1 MLTEAACNGFNIV
14 HAGNEGREDSADSG
28 VLSLFVSLLTHF
40 LAVML
45 ATCVCRAS
53 AATRWVAVCCSLSA
67 TTGKGSNGMKSARR
81 HVDTHIHWLLK
92 RCSYRWSFQQKQVE
106 TGRISLIVCV
116 CFSVRV
122 CVKDGENEQQHKWGV
137 EGRDQAKQGPPSG
150 FVNNKTQV
158 SLTRSVLKERKDA
171 FAPLRVIVCHWGV
184 LSLRCAAERF

>member
-28 VLSLFVSLLTHF
+28 VLSLFVFPLTHF

-45 ATCVCRAS
+45 ATCIWRAS
-53 AATRWVAVCCSLSA
+53 AATHRVVVCCSLS
-67 TTGKGSNGMKSARR
+67 TMTGKGSNGMQSARR

-106 TGRISLIVCV
+106 TGQISLIVCV
-116 CFSVRV
+116 SLCLFVWKTERMSSSIN
-122 CVKDGENEQQHKWGV
+122 KELK
-137 EGRDQAKQGPPSG
+137 QATQGSPSG

-158 SLTRSVLKERKDA
+158 SLTR
-171 FAPLRVIVCHWGV
+171 
-184 LSLRCAAERF
+184 